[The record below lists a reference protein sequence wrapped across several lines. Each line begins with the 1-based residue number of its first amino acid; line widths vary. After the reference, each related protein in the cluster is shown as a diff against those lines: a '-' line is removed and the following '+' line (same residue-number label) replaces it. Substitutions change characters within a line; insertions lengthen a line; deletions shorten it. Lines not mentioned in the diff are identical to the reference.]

1 MKRTPAF
8 RAALITCCAGVA
20 AAGCGTEETTE
31 FPDLSGPYLGQ
42 NPPGATP
49 ELFAPGIVTTGMY
62 TRDVA
67 MTPDG
72 NELYFGVLESGFTVI
87 MQSTLEDG
95 RWTEPE
101 VAPFSRD
108 PRFFN
113 LEPHISPDGQR
124 FFFLSNRPPRDADP
138 EDDDV
143 GRWTNEDI
151 WVMDRTDEGW
161 SEPYNLGPPVN
172 TEGAEFFPSV
182 TRDGTLYFT
191 RGETDPAGSAIYRSR
206 FVDGQYTEPERLG
219 PEVNSTP
226 SQYNAFVAP
235 DESYLIVPTDR
246 RDDSF
251 GSSDYY
257 IVFRDEDDTWSEPV
271 NMGEEVNTAFVEM
284 SPYVSPDGKYFFF
297 MSTRRIGR
305 DEWPERLTSRYL
317 RDRYENPG
325 NGNAG
330 IYWVDAGFIERL
342 RQ

>member
-1 MKRTPAF
+1 
-8 RAALITCCAGVA
+8 
-20 AAGCGTEETTE
+20 
-31 FPDLSGPYLGQ
+31 
-42 NPPGATP
+42 
-49 ELFAPGIVTTGMY
+49 MY

-67 MTPDG
+67 MTPEGD
-72 NELYFGVLESGFTVI
+72 ELYFGVIESGFSVI

-101 VAPFSRD
+101 VAPFSQD

-124 FFFLSNRPPRDADP
+124 FFFLSTRPPTGVEP
-138 EDDDV
+138 NEEDF
-143 GRWTNEDI
+143 GRWVNEDFCA
-151 WVMDRTDEGW
+151 MDR
-161 SEPYNLGPPVN
+161 
-172 TEGAEFFPSV
+172 
-182 TRDGTLYFT
+182 
-191 RGETDPAGSAIYRSR
+191 I
-206 FVDGQYTEPERLG
+206 VDGQYTEPERLG

-246 RDDSF
+246 RDDTL
-251 GSSDYY
+251 GGSDYY

-271 NMGEEVNTAFVEM
+271 NMGEGVNTAFVEM
-284 SPYVSPDGKYFFF
+284 SPYVSPDGKYLFF

-305 DEWPERLTSRYL
+305 DEWPERVTSRYL
-317 RDRYENPG
+317 RDRYESPG

>member
-1 MKRTPAF
+1 MRRT
-8 RAALITCCAGVA
+8 ALTLLWVGVVG
-20 AAGCGTEETTE
+20 AGCGRQTGDE
-31 FPDLSGPYLGQ
+31 FPVLTGPYLGQ
-42 NPPGATP
+42 DPPGTVP
-49 ELFAPGIVTTGMY
+49 QLFAPGIVTTGMY

-72 NELYFGVLESGFTVI
+72 NELYFGVMVSGFSVI
-87 MQSTLEDG
+87 MQSKLEDG
-95 RWTEPE
+95 RWTKPE
-101 VAPFSRD
+101 IAPFSQD

-124 FFFLSNRPPRDADP
+124 FFFLSTRPIGGAEPNEADI
-138 EDDDV
+138 
-143 GRWTNEDI
+143 GRWVNEDI
-151 WVMDRTDEGW
+151 WVMDRTDDGW

-191 RGETDPAGSAIYRSR
+191 RTEAGSTESYIYRSR
-206 FVDGQYTEPERLG
+206 FVDGQYAEPERLA
-219 PEVNSTP
+219 PQVNSTA
-226 SQYNAFVAP
+226 SQFNAFVAP

-246 RDDSF
+246 RDDSS

-257 IVFRDEDDTWSEPV
+257 VIFRNEDDTWTEPV
-271 NMGEEVNTAFVEM
+271 NMGEVVNTTFAEF
-284 SPYVSPDGKYFFF
+284 SPYVSPDGEYFFF

-305 DEWPERLTSRYL
+305 DEWPERLAFSYL
-317 RDRYENPG
+317 RDRYESPG